1 MIILCGIDFSPA
13 SHDALISAA
22 AWARAGGAR
31 RLILAHVAATD
42 RNDAQLAT
50 AQASLDAMATEVA
63 GAATDVQTLVIVG
76 DAPSTLASLAD
87 TEGANLI
94 VVASKGTTNAPLY
107 KLGGTSEQLAI
118 AANVPVL
125 IVRDA
130 APMTAWADGTK
141 PLRALLGVDEDST
154 CDVAAHVLWGLRQ
167 RRPIDLVLG
176 AIYYADVAAR
186 HYGLPSTNAVDADP
200 EVERLVARDLRRRF
214 AASTG
219 LGTTEVRPRRGL
231 GRIADHLIELAE
243 AERADMIVVGT
254 SRTSGLGR
262 LGSVSAGVVHEA
274 PLSILCIP
282 PSVVAESTVPE
293 LRCALVA
300 SDLSEFAARAVPLAF
315 AAVASAGAEGEVH
328 LVTVVGGREAADPA
342 QAASLHEQL
351 RRLVPRGARARV
363 ETHVVRGDDPAS
375 ALAEAAARFGADIV
389 CIASHGRSGIGRALM
404 GSVADRLLRAT
415 RIPVLVS
422 RPKVEGS

>member
-13 SHDALISAA
+13 SRDALDAAA
-22 AWARAGGAR
+22 AWAQAAGAR
-31 RLILAHVAATD
+31 RLILAHVAAAERTD
-42 RNDAQLAT
+42 AELADAVAR
-50 AQASLDAMATEVA
+50 LDALAAEVA
-63 GAATDVQTLVIVG
+63 GAAAEVRTEFIVG
-76 DAPSTLASLAD
+76 DAATALATLAD
-87 TEGANLI
+87 TEGAGLI
-94 VVASKGTTNAPLY
+94 VVASKGSTDAPLY
-107 KLGGTSEQLAI
+107 KLGGTSERLAI

-130 APMTAWADGTK
+130 APMTAWATGAR
-141 PLRALLGVDEDST
+141 PLRALVGVDEDST
-154 CDVAAHVLWGLRQ
+154 CDVGVQVLGGVRQ
-167 RRPIDLVLG
+167 RQPVDVVLG

-186 HYGLPSTNAVDADP
+186 HYGLPSSNAVDADP

-214 AASTG
+214 GTTTG
-219 LGTTEVRPRRGL
+219 LGALEARPRRGL

-243 AERADMIVVGT
+243 AERADLIVVGT

-282 PSVVAESTVPE
+282 PSALGDITVPA

-300 SDLSEFAARAVPLAF
+300 TDLSEFAARAVPLGF
-315 AAVASAGAEGEVH
+315 AAVASAGADGQVH
-328 LVTVVGGREAADPA
+328 LVHVVSGREPDAAH
-342 QAASLHEQL
+342 AAGLHEQL
-351 RRLVPRGARARV
+351 RRLVPRGARASV
-363 ETHVVRGDDPAS
+363 ETHLVRGDDPAT

-389 CIASHGRSGIGRALM
+389 CIASHGRSGISRALM